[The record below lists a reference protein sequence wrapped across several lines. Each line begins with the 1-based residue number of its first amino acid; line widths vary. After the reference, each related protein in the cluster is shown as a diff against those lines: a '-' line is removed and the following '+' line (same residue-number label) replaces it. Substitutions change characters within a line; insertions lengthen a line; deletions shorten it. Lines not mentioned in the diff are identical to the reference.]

1 MSGIKAPGLGPPIPV
16 EGWELVH
23 TYPSFL
29 TSCWDSL
36 KIFYLVSSGV
46 PGGMEPQV
54 PTAVAGRLMQPV
66 LVSPFPASHPFLH
79 QSGGRNPTH
88 DVNRKE

>member
-1 MSGIKAPGLGPPIPV
+1 MSGIKAPGLGPPVPV

-36 KIFYLVSSGV
+36 KVFYLVSSGV
-46 PGGMEPQV
+46 PSGMETRCPHS
-54 PTAVAGRLMQPV
+54 GWPV
-66 LVSPFPASHPFLH
+66 NAARVGVSLPCLTPFPAPVRREESHP
-79 QSGGRNPTH
+79 
-88 DVNRKE
+88 